1 MERVIRWFVNNSVA
15 SNLMMFF
22 IILSGAATIPLL
34 NMEVFPDIEVDIIN
48 VTAIYPGATPSDV
61 ENAVCVRIEER
72 LQGLDGVK
80 KISSTASENVG
91 SVNVEILSGQDVTE
105 MLDRVKAEVDAID
118 NFPEGVERPTTKQFI
133 TSQANITVAVGG
145 EMDEL
150 TLTNL
155 TEEVKDEIDALPGVT
170 YSSFVAKKDKEISIE
185 ISEKTLRKY
194 DLTLSQIS
202 RAIQSLSIDIPSGS
216 IENVNG
222 EILIRAHGQGYTVD
236 YFSSI
241 PIISDPSGSIVRLGE
256 ISELNDAFSIDYDLE
271 FLFNS
276 QPSNLITVYRVGD
289 QNSID
294 ISSQIKDYVEK
305 KQKNLPEGIHITA
318 FDDEARLLVG
328 RIETM
333 TKNAYQGLLL
343 VVIVLA
349 LFLKPKLAFWVSLGI
364 PISFMGGFWFMPALD
379 LSINM
384 LSLFTFI
391 LVLGIV
397 VDDAI
402 VVGENIA
409 LFRERGMDPKE
420 AAVKAATQVSIP
432 VFFAVL
438 TTMATFSPMLAVEGQ
453 IGAIWRIFPLITI
466 SVLFWSLFES
476 LTILPA
482 HLAHSSEKKSKIIW
496 IRSLSDRWEKFQSKI
511 KNGLI
516 FFVNTYYKPTLLKS
530 VNRPFTFLS
539 IAASVFILTIGII
552 GGGIIKFSF
561 FPPIEADLAIGT
573 VEYPS
578 GTSIEITRE
587 GYLKLEES
595 AKILEEELNKEF
607 PGKSII
613 KNRLS
618 TIGFQP
624 QRTKTSRG
632 PGNLNA
638 SYGGPHLAE
647 VALELIP
654 GEERSIGTEEIVRRW
669 RRLMPS
675 VPGVKEVGFF
685 SSLFSTGEPV
695 NVQLSSKYMDDLLDA
710 KEELKRE
717 LIQFPGVFDV
727 KDNFNIG
734 KEEISIKLLPAAENY
749 GINMMMLGSQVQQA
763 FYGLEVQSIQRG
775 RDEVKVMLRYPKNE
789 RASISN
795 LEDMMIKV
803 PNGSTIPVRQIAKL
817 ELGEGLSSIQRKNR
831 KRAINVTADVDLT
844 VTTGNEVIAAVTA
857 SILPKILKKYNSI
870 SISLEGEQQ
879 EQGQNLKS
887 IGKNFLLAMIVVYM
901 LLAIPFKSY
910 FQPLVV
916 MSSIPFGL
924 TGAVFGHLIM
934 GINFSVLS
942 MMGFVAL
949 TGVVVNDSLVM
960 VDFINRY
967 RSEGNSIM
975 DAVLEAGP
983 RRFRPIFLTSLTTF
997 VGLTPLLLEKS
1008 IQAKFIIPMAV
1019 SLSFGVIF
1027 ATAITLFLVPV
1038 GYLVLE
1044 KYILKTEK
1052 VKINET

>member
-216 IENVNG
+216 IENING
-222 EILIRAHGQGYTVD
+222 EILIRAQGQGYTVD

-305 KQKNLPEGIHITA
+305 KQKILPEGIHITA

-511 KNGLI
+511 KNGLV

-975 DAVLEAGP
+975 NAVLEAGP

-1008 IQAKFIIPMAV
+1008 IQAKFMIPMAV

>member
-91 SVNVEILSGQDVTE
+91 SVNVEILSGQDITE

-222 EILIRAHGQGYTVD
+222 EILIRAQGQGYTVD

-749 GINMMMLGSQVQQA
+749 GINMMMLGSQVRQA

-1052 VKINET
+1052 VKI

>member
-1 MERVIRWFVNNSVA
+1 MEKVIRWFVNNSVA

-22 IILSGAATIPLL
+22 IILSGIATIPLL
-34 NMEVFPDIEVDIIN
+34 KMEVFPDIEVDIIN
-48 VTAIYPGATPSDV
+48 VTAVYPGATPSDV
-61 ENAVCVRIEER
+61 ENAVCIRIEER

-80 KISSTASENVG
+80 KITATASENVG
-91 SVNVEILSGQDVTE
+91 SVNVEVLPGQDVTE

-118 NFPEGVERPTTKQFI
+118 NFPEGVERPTVKQFI
-133 TSQANITVAVGG
+133 AIQATITVAVGG
-145 EMDEL
+145 DMDEL

-155 TEEVKDEIDALPGVT
+155 TEEIKDEIDALPEVT
-170 YSSFVAKKDKEISIE
+170 YSSFVAKKEKEISIE
-185 ISEKTLRKY
+185 ISENNLRKY
-194 DLTLSQIS
+194 DLTLSQVS
-202 RAIQSLSIDIPSGS
+202 RAIRSLSVDIPSGS
-216 IENVNG
+216 IENSNG
-222 EILIRAHGQGYTVD
+222 EILIRAQGQGYTTD
-236 YFSSI
+236 FFSSI
-241 PIISDPSGSIVRLGE
+241 PIISDPTGAIVRLGE
-256 ISELNDAFSIDYDLE
+256 ISTIKDDFSIDYDLE

-276 QPSNLITVYRVGD
+276 KKSNLITVYRVGQ
-289 QNSID
+289 QNAITIATQVKNYVNEKRLSLP
-294 ISSQIKDYVEK
+294 KDVS
-305 KQKNLPEGIHITA
+305 LTT
-318 FDDEARLLVG
+318 FDDESRLLLG
-328 RIETM
+328 RIDTM
-333 TKNAYQGLLL
+333 TRNAYQGLLL
-343 VVIVLA
+343 VVVVLA
-349 LFLKPKLAFWVSLGI
+349 IFLKPKLAFWVSLGI
-364 PISFMGGFWFMPALD
+364 PISFMGGFWLMSPLD

-397 VDDAI
+397 VDDAV

-409 LFRERGMDPKE
+409 LFRERGMEPKE
-420 AAVKAATQVSIP
+420 AAVKAATQVSTP

-466 SVLFWSLFES
+466 SVLVWSLFES

-482 HLAHSSEKKSKIIW
+482 HLAHSSDKKSKFAIINSMSGSW
-496 IRSLSDRWEKFQSKI
+496 DQFQSRI
-511 KNGLI
+511 KNGLFYFI
-516 FFVNTYYKPTLLKS
+516 DNFYKPVLFKAVTK
-530 VNRPFTFLS
+530 PFTFLS
-539 IAASVFILTIGII
+539 IAISVFILTIGVI

-561 FPPIEADLAIGT
+561 FPPVEADLAIGT

-578 GTSIEITRE
+578 GTSIETTRD
-587 GYLKLEES
+587 GYLKLEEA
-595 AKILEEELNKEF
+595 AKKLESDLSKEF
-607 PGKSII
+607 PGEPII

-632 PGNLNA
+632 PGNLDA

-654 GEERSIGTEEIVRRW
+654 GENRSIGAEDIVRRW
-669 RRLMPS
+669 RELMPP

-685 SSLFSTGEPV
+685 SSLFSAGEPV
-695 NVQLSSKYMDDLLDA
+695 NVQLTSKYMDDLLAA
-710 KEELKRE
+710 KEELKKE
-717 LIQFPGVFDV
+717 LVQFPGVFDV

-734 KEEISIKLLPAAENY
+734 KEEISIKLLPSAENY
-749 GINMMMLGSQVQQA
+749 GVNTMMLGSQVQQA

-775 RDEVKVMLRYPKNE
+775 RDEVKVMLRYPKDE
-789 RASISN
+789 RGSISN
-795 LEDMMIKV
+795 LENMMIRT

-817 ELGEGLSSIQRKNR
+817 EIGEGLSSIQRKDR

-844 VTTGNEVIAAVTA
+844 VTTGNEVIAAVSA
-857 SILPKILKKYNSI
+857 SILPKLLKKYSSI
-870 SISLEGEQQ
+870 SYSLEGEQQ

-887 IGKNFLLAMIVVYM
+887 LGKNFLLAMVVVYM

-924 TGAVFGHLIM
+924 TGAVLGHLFM

-942 MMGFVAL
+942 LLGIVAL

-967 RSEGNSIM
+967 RREGNSITN
-975 DAVLEAGP
+975 AVLEAGP
-983 RRFRPIFLTSLTTF
+983 RRFRPIFLTSVTTF
-997 VGLTPLLLEKS
+997 VGLIPLLLEKS
-1008 IQAKFIIPMAV
+1008 AQAKFLIPMAV

-1038 GYLVLE
+1038 GYLILE

-1052 VKINET
+1052 VNV

>member
-91 SVNVEILSGQDVTE
+91 SVNVEILSGQDITE

-216 IENVNG
+216 IENING
-222 EILIRAHGQGYTVD
+222 EILIRAQGQGYTVD

-294 ISSQIKDYVEK
+294 ISSQIKNYVEK
-305 KQKNLPEGIHITA
+305 KQKILPEGIHITA

-1008 IQAKFIIPMAV
+1008 IQAKFMIPMAV

-1052 VKINET
+1052 VKI

>member
-216 IENVNG
+216 IENING
-222 EILIRAHGQGYTVD
+222 EILIRAQGQGYTVD

-305 KQKNLPEGIHITA
+305 KQKILPEGIHITA

-420 AAVKAATQVSIP
+420 AAVKAATQVSTP

-1008 IQAKFIIPMAV
+1008 IQAKFMIPMAV

-1052 VKINET
+1052 VKI

>member
-1 MERVIRWFVNNSVA
+1 MEKVIRWFVNNSVA

-22 IILSGAATIPLL
+22 IILSGIATIPLL
-34 NMEVFPDIEVDIIN
+34 KMEVFPDIEVDIIN
-48 VTAIYPGATPSDV
+48 VTAVYPGATPSDV
-61 ENAVCVRIEER
+61 ENAVCIRIEER

-80 KISSTASENVG
+80 KITATASENVG
-91 SVNVEILSGQDVTE
+91 SVNVEVLPGQDVTE

-118 NFPEGVERPTTKQFI
+118 NFPEGVERPTVKQFI
-133 TSQANITVAVGG
+133 AIQATITVAVGG
-145 EMDEL
+145 DMDEL

-155 TEEVKDEIDALPGVT
+155 TEEIKDEIDALPEVT
-170 YSSFVAKKDKEISIE
+170 YSSFVAKKEKEISIE
-185 ISEKTLRKY
+185 ISENNLRKY
-194 DLTLSQIS
+194 DLTLSQVS
-202 RAIQSLSIDIPSGS
+202 RAIRSLSVDIPSGS
-216 IENVNG
+216 IENSNG
-222 EILIRAHGQGYTVD
+222 EILIRAQGQGYTTD
-236 YFSSI
+236 FFSSI
-241 PIISDPSGSIVRLGE
+241 PIISDPNGAIVRLGE
-256 ISELNDAFSIDYDLE
+256 ISTIKDDFSIDYDLE

-276 QPSNLITVYRVGD
+276 KKSNLITVYRVGQ
-289 QNSID
+289 QNAITIATQVKNYVNEKRLSLP
-294 ISSQIKDYVEK
+294 KDVS
-305 KQKNLPEGIHITA
+305 LTT
-318 FDDEARLLVG
+318 FDDESRLLLG
-328 RIETM
+328 RIDTM
-333 TKNAYQGLLL
+333 TRNAYQGLLL
-343 VVIVLA
+343 VVVVLA
-349 LFLKPKLAFWVSLGI
+349 IFLKPKLAFWVSLGI
-364 PISFMGGFWFMPALD
+364 PISFMGGFWLMSPLD

-397 VDDAI
+397 VDDAV

-409 LFRERGMDPKE
+409 LFRERGMEPKE
-420 AAVKAATQVSIP
+420 AAVKAATQVSTP

-466 SVLFWSLFES
+466 SVLVWSLFES

-482 HLAHSSEKKSKIIW
+482 HLAHSSDKKSKFAIINSMSGSW
-496 IRSLSDRWEKFQSKI
+496 DQFQSRI
-511 KNGLI
+511 KNGLFYFI
-516 FFVNTYYKPTLLKS
+516 DNFYKPVLFKAVTK
-530 VNRPFTFLS
+530 PFTFLS
-539 IAASVFILTIGII
+539 VAISVFILTIGVI

-561 FPPIEADLAIGT
+561 FPPVEADLAIGT

-578 GTSIEITRE
+578 GTSIETTRD
-587 GYLKLEES
+587 GYLKLEEA
-595 AKILEEELNKEF
+595 AKKLESDLSKEF
-607 PGKSII
+607 PGEPII

-632 PGNLNA
+632 PGNLDA

-654 GEERSIGTEEIVRRW
+654 GENRSIGAEDIVRRW
-669 RRLMPS
+669 RELMPP

-685 SSLFSTGEPV
+685 SSLFSAGEPV
-695 NVQLSSKYMDDLLDA
+695 NVQLTSKYMDDLLAA
-710 KEELKRE
+710 KEELKKE
-717 LIQFPGVFDV
+717 LVQFPGVFDV

-734 KEEISIKLLPAAENY
+734 KEEISIKLLPSAENY
-749 GINMMMLGSQVQQA
+749 GVNTMMLGSQVQQA

-775 RDEVKVMLRYPKNE
+775 RDEVKVMLRYPKDE
-789 RASISN
+789 RGSISN
-795 LEDMMIKV
+795 LENMMIRT

-817 ELGEGLSSIQRKNR
+817 EIGEGLSSIQRKDR

-844 VTTGNEVIAAVTA
+844 VTTGNEVIAAVSA
-857 SILPKILKKYNSI
+857 SILPKLLKKYSSI
-870 SISLEGEQQ
+870 SYSLEGEQQ

-887 IGKNFLLAMIVVYM
+887 LGKNFLLAMVVVYM

-924 TGAVFGHLIM
+924 TGAVLGHLFM

-942 MMGFVAL
+942 LLGIVAL

-967 RSEGNSIM
+967 RREGNSITN
-975 DAVLEAGP
+975 AVLEAGP
-983 RRFRPIFLTSLTTF
+983 RRFRPIFLTSVTTF
-997 VGLTPLLLEKS
+997 VGLIPLLLEKS
-1008 IQAKFIIPMAV
+1008 AQAKFLIPMAV

-1038 GYLVLE
+1038 GYLILE

-1052 VKINET
+1052 VNI

>member
-1 MERVIRWFVNNSVA
+1 MERIIRWFVNNRVA

-22 IILSGAATIPLL
+22 IILSGATTIPLL

-48 VTAIYPGATPSDV
+48 VTAVYPGATPSDV

-80 KISSTASENVG
+80 KISSTASENIG
-91 SVNVEILSGQDVTE
+91 SVNVEILSGQDITE
-105 MLDRVKAEVDAID
+105 MLERVKAEVDAID

-194 DLTLSQIS
+194 DLTLGQIS
-202 RAIQSLSIDIPSGS
+202 RTIQNLSIDIPSGS
-216 IENVNG
+216 IENING
-222 EILIRAHGQGYTVD
+222 EILIRAQGQGYTVD

-256 ISELNDAFSIDYDLE
+256 ISEINDAFSIDYDLE

-276 QPSNLITVYRVGD
+276 QPSNLITVYRVGN

-294 ISSQIKDYVEK
+294 ISSQIKDYVVK
-305 KQKNLPEGIHITA
+305 KQKNLPEGVHITA

-349 LFLKPKLAFWVSLGI
+349 IFLKPKLAFWVSLGI

-420 AAVKAATQVSIP
+420 AAVKAATQVSTP

-482 HLAHSSEKKSKIIW
+482 HLAHSSEKKSKIFW
-496 IRSLSDRWEKFQSKI
+496 IRSFSDRWDKFQSKI
-511 KNGLI
+511 KNGLV
-516 FFVNTYYKPTLLKS
+516 FFINTYYKPTLLKS

-578 GTSIEITRE
+578 GTSMEITRE

-595 AKILEEELNKEF
+595 AKTLEEELNKEF

-675 VPGVKEVGFF
+675 LPGVKEVGFF

-717 LIQFPGVFDV
+717 LVQFPGVLDV

-734 KEEISIKLLPAAENY
+734 KEEISIKLLPSAENY

-763 FYGLEVQSIQRG
+763 FYGLEVQNIQRG

-1052 VKINET
+1052 VKI

>member
-222 EILIRAHGQGYTVD
+222 EILIRAQGQGYTVD

-294 ISSQIKDYVEK
+294 ISSQIKNYVEK
-305 KQKNLPEGIHITA
+305 KQKILPEGIHITA

-516 FFVNTYYKPTLLKS
+516 FFVNTFYKPTLLKS

-1008 IQAKFIIPMAV
+1008 IQAKFMIPMAV

-1052 VKINET
+1052 VKI

>member
-1 MERVIRWFVNNSVA
+1 MERIIRWFVNNSVA

-48 VTAIYPGATPSDV
+48 VTAIYPGATSSDV

-91 SVNVEILSGQDVTE
+91 SVNIEILSGQDVTE

-150 TLTNL
+150 TLMNL

-216 IENVNG
+216 IENING
-222 EILIRAHGQGYTVD
+222 EILIRAQGQGYTVD

-276 QPSNLITVYRVGD
+276 HPSNLITVYRVGD

-294 ISSQIKDYVEK
+294 ISSQVKDYVVK
-305 KQKNLPEGIHITA
+305 KQKNLPDGIHITA

-349 LFLKPKLAFWVSLGI
+349 IFLKPKLAFWVSLGI

-420 AAVKAATQVSIP
+420 AAIKAATQVSTP

-496 IRSLSDRWEKFQSKI
+496 IRSLSDRWDKFQSKV
-511 KNGLI
+511 KNALVYFI
-516 FFVNTYYKPTLLKS
+516 NTYYKSTLLKS

-624 QRTKTSRG
+624 QRTK
-632 PGNLNA
+632 
-638 SYGGPHLAE
+638 
-647 VALELIP
+647 
-654 GEERSIGTEEIVRRW
+654 
-669 RRLMPS
+669 
-675 VPGVKEVGFF
+675 
-685 SSLFSTGEPV
+685 
-695 NVQLSSKYMDDLLDA
+695 
-710 KEELKRE
+710 
-717 LIQFPGVFDV
+717 
-727 KDNFNIG
+727 
-734 KEEISIKLLPAAENY
+734 
-749 GINMMMLGSQVQQA
+749 
-763 FYGLEVQSIQRG
+763 
-775 RDEVKVMLRYPKNE
+775 
-789 RASISN
+789 
-795 LEDMMIKV
+795 
-803 PNGSTIPVRQIAKL
+803 
-817 ELGEGLSSIQRKNR
+817 
-831 KRAINVTADVDLT
+831 
-844 VTTGNEVIAAVTA
+844 
-857 SILPKILKKYNSI
+857 IL
-870 SISLEGEQQ
+870 
-879 EQGQNLKS
+879 NLK
-887 IGKNFLLAMIVVYM
+887 
-901 LLAIPFKSY
+901 
-910 FQPLVV
+910 
-916 MSSIPFGL
+916 
-924 TGAVFGHLIM
+924 
-934 GINFSVLS
+934 
-942 MMGFVAL
+942 
-949 TGVVVNDSLVM
+949 
-960 VDFINRY
+960 
-967 RSEGNSIM
+967 
-975 DAVLEAGP
+975 
-983 RRFRPIFLTSLTTF
+983 
-997 VGLTPLLLEKS
+997 
-1008 IQAKFIIPMAV
+1008 
-1019 SLSFGVIF
+1019 
-1027 ATAITLFLVPV
+1027 
-1038 GYLVLE
+1038 
-1044 KYILKTEK
+1044 
-1052 VKINET
+1052 

>member
-150 TLTNL
+150 TLMNL

-216 IENVNG
+216 IENING
-222 EILIRAHGQGYTVD
+222 EILIRAQGQGYTVD

-256 ISELNDAFSIDYDLE
+256 ISELDDAFSIDYDLE

-384 LSLFTFI
+384 LSLFRAF
-391 LVLGIV
+391 
-397 VDDAI
+397 
-402 VVGENIA
+402 
-409 LFRERGMDPKE
+409 
-420 AAVKAATQVSIP
+420 
-432 VFFAVL
+432 
-438 TTMATFSPMLAVEGQ
+438 
-453 IGAIWRIFPLITI
+453 I
-466 SVLFWSLFES
+466 SVSNRSNRYLRLFWC
-476 LTILPA
+476 
-482 HLAHSSEKKSKIIW
+482 
-496 IRSLSDRWEKFQSKI
+496 
-511 KNGLI
+511 
-516 FFVNTYYKPTLLKS
+516 
-530 VNRPFTFLS
+530 
-539 IAASVFILTIGII
+539 
-552 GGGIIKFSF
+552 
-561 FPPIEADLAIGT
+561 
-573 VEYPS
+573 
-578 GTSIEITRE
+578 
-587 GYLKLEES
+587 
-595 AKILEEELNKEF
+595 
-607 PGKSII
+607 
-613 KNRLS
+613 
-618 TIGFQP
+618 
-624 QRTKTSRG
+624 
-632 PGNLNA
+632 
-638 SYGGPHLAE
+638 
-647 VALELIP
+647 
-654 GEERSIGTEEIVRRW
+654 
-669 RRLMPS
+669 
-675 VPGVKEVGFF
+675 
-685 SSLFSTGEPV
+685 
-695 NVQLSSKYMDDLLDA
+695 
-710 KEELKRE
+710 
-717 LIQFPGVFDV
+717 
-727 KDNFNIG
+727 
-734 KEEISIKLLPAAENY
+734 
-749 GINMMMLGSQVQQA
+749 
-763 FYGLEVQSIQRG
+763 
-775 RDEVKVMLRYPKNE
+775 
-789 RASISN
+789 
-795 LEDMMIKV
+795 
-803 PNGSTIPVRQIAKL
+803 
-817 ELGEGLSSIQRKNR
+817 
-831 KRAINVTADVDLT
+831 
-844 VTTGNEVIAAVTA
+844 
-857 SILPKILKKYNSI
+857 
-870 SISLEGEQQ
+870 
-879 EQGQNLKS
+879 
-887 IGKNFLLAMIVVYM
+887 
-901 LLAIPFKSY
+901 
-910 FQPLVV
+910 
-916 MSSIPFGL
+916 
-924 TGAVFGHLIM
+924 
-934 GINFSVLS
+934 SVL
-942 MMGFVAL
+942 
-949 TGVVVNDSLVM
+949 
-960 VDFINRY
+960 
-967 RSEGNSIM
+967 
-975 DAVLEAGP
+975 
-983 RRFRPIFLTSLTTF
+983 
-997 VGLTPLLLEKS
+997 
-1008 IQAKFIIPMAV
+1008 
-1019 SLSFGVIF
+1019 
-1027 ATAITLFLVPV
+1027 
-1038 GYLVLE
+1038 
-1044 KYILKTEK
+1044 
-1052 VKINET
+1052 

>member
-91 SVNVEILSGQDVTE
+91 SVNVEILSGQDITE

-222 EILIRAHGQGYTVD
+222 EILIRAQGQGYTVD

-749 GINMMMLGSQVQQA
+749 GINMMMLGSQVRQA

-1008 IQAKFIIPMAV
+1008 IQAKFMIPMAV

-1052 VKINET
+1052 VKI

>member
-91 SVNVEILSGQDVTE
+91 SVNVEILSGQDITE

-202 RAIQSLSIDIPSGS
+202 RAIQNLSIDIPSGS

-222 EILIRAHGQGYTVD
+222 EILIRAQGQGYTVD

-305 KQKNLPEGIHITA
+305 KQKILPEGIHITA

-749 GINMMMLGSQVQQA
+749 GINMMMLGSQVRQA

-1052 VKINET
+1052 VKI

>member
-1 MERVIRWFVNNSVA
+1 
-15 SNLMMFF
+15 MMIF

-150 TLTNL
+150 TLMNL

-216 IENVNG
+216 IENING
-222 EILIRAHGQGYTVD
+222 EILIRAQGQGYTVD

-256 ISELNDAFSIDYDLE
+256 ISEINDAFSIDYDLE

-294 ISSQIKDYVEK
+294 ISSQVKDYVVK
-305 KQKNLPEGIHITA
+305 KQKNLPDGIHITA

-349 LFLKPKLAFWVSLGI
+349 IFLKPKLAFWVSLGI

-420 AAVKAATQVSIP
+420 AAVKAATQVSTP

-482 HLAHSSEKKSKIIW
+482 HLAHSSEKKSKIFW
-496 IRSLSDRWEKFQSKI
+496 IRSFSDRWDKFQSKI
-511 KNGLI
+511 KNGLV
-516 FFVNTYYKPTLLKS
+516 FFINTYYKPTLLKS

-561 FPPIEADLAIGT
+561 FPPVEADLAIGT

-595 AKILEEELNKEF
+595 AKTLEEELNKEF

-717 LIQFPGVFDV
+717 LVQFPGVLDV

-763 FYGLEVQSIQRG
+763 FYGLEVQNIQRG

-1052 VKINET
+1052 VKI

>member
-216 IENVNG
+216 IENING
-222 EILIRAHGQGYTVD
+222 EILIRAQGQGYTVD

-256 ISELNDAFSIDYDLE
+256 ISEINDAFSIDYDLE

-294 ISSQIKDYVEK
+294 ISSQVKDYVVK
-305 KQKNLPEGIHITA
+305 KQKNLPDGIHITA

-349 LFLKPKLAFWVSLGI
+349 IFLKPKLAFWVSLGI

-420 AAVKAATQVSIP
+420 AAIKAATQVSTP

-511 KNGLI
+511 KNGLV

-1008 IQAKFIIPMAV
+1008 IQAKFMIPMAV

-1027 ATAITLFLVPV
+1027 ATAITLLLVPV

-1052 VKINET
+1052 VKI

>member
-216 IENVNG
+216 IENING
-222 EILIRAHGQGYTVD
+222 EILIRAQGQGYTVD

-305 KQKNLPEGIHITA
+305 KQKFLPEGIHITA

-343 VVIVLA
+343 VVIVLT

-511 KNGLI
+511 KNGLV

-1008 IQAKFIIPMAV
+1008 IQAKFMIPMAV

-1027 ATAITLFLVPV
+1027 ATTITLFLVPV

>member
-216 IENVNG
+216 IENING
-222 EILIRAHGQGYTVD
+222 EILIRAQGQGYTVD

-305 KQKNLPEGIHITA
+305 KQKFLPEGIHITA

-511 KNGLI
+511 KNGLV

-831 KRAINVTADVDLT
+831 KRAINITADVDLT

-1008 IQAKFIIPMAV
+1008 IQAKFMIPMAV

>member
-1 MERVIRWFVNNSVA
+1 MERIIRWFVNNRVA

-22 IILSGAATIPLL
+22 IILSGATTIPLL

-48 VTAIYPGATPSDV
+48 VTAVYPGATPSDV

-80 KISSTASENVG
+80 KISSTASENIG
-91 SVNVEILSGQDVTE
+91 SVNVEILSGQDITE
-105 MLDRVKAEVDAID
+105 MLERVKAEVDAID

-194 DLTLSQIS
+194 DLTLGQIS
-202 RAIQSLSIDIPSGS
+202 RTIQNLSIDIPSGS
-216 IENVNG
+216 IENING
-222 EILIRAHGQGYTVD
+222 EILIRAQGQGYTVD

-256 ISELNDAFSIDYDLE
+256 ISEINDAFSIDYDLE

-276 QPSNLITVYRVGD
+276 QPSNLITVYRVGN

-294 ISSQIKDYVEK
+294 ISSQIKDYVVK
-305 KQKNLPEGIHITA
+305 KQKTLPDGVHITA

-349 LFLKPKLAFWVSLGI
+349 IFLKPKLAFWVSLGI

-420 AAVKAATQVSIP
+420 AAVKAATQVSTP

-453 IGAIWRIFPLITI
+453 IGSIWRIFPLITI

-482 HLAHSSEKKSKIIW
+482 HLAHSSEKKSKIFW
-496 IRSLSDRWEKFQSKI
+496 IRSFSDRWDKFQSKI
-511 KNGLI
+511 KNGLV
-516 FFVNTYYKPTLLKS
+516 FFINTYYKPTLLKS

-578 GTSIEITRE
+578 GTSMEITRE

-595 AKILEEELNKEF
+595 AKTLEEELNKEF

-675 VPGVKEVGFF
+675 LPGVKEVGFF

-717 LIQFPGVFDV
+717 LVQFPGVLDV

-734 KEEISIKLLPAAENY
+734 KEEISIKLLPSAENY

-763 FYGLEVQSIQRG
+763 FYGLEVQNIQRG

-803 PNGSTIPVRQIAKL
+803 PNGSTIPVRQIAKFRVHVR
-817 ELGEGLSSIQRKNR
+817 SFAQ
-831 KRAINVTADVDLT
+831 
-844 VTTGNEVIAAVTA
+844 
-857 SILPKILKKYNSI
+857 
-870 SISLEGEQQ
+870 
-879 EQGQNLKS
+879 
-887 IGKNFLLAMIVVYM
+887 F
-901 LLAIPFKSY
+901 
-910 FQPLVV
+910 
-916 MSSIPFGL
+916 
-924 TGAVFGHLIM
+924 GAV
-934 GINFSVLS
+934 
-942 MMGFVAL
+942 
-949 TGVVVNDSLVM
+949 
-960 VDFINRY
+960 
-967 RSEGNSIM
+967 EGRG
-975 DAVLEAGP
+975 LQQ
-983 RRFRPIFLTSLTTF
+983 FR
-997 VGLTPLLLEKS
+997 GERHLEKS
-1008 IQAKFIIPMAV
+1008 
-1019 SLSFGVIF
+1019 
-1027 ATAITLFLVPV
+1027 
-1038 GYLVLE
+1038 
-1044 KYILKTEK
+1044 
-1052 VKINET
+1052 

>member
-1 MERVIRWFVNNSVA
+1 MERIIRWFVNNRVA

-22 IILSGAATIPLL
+22 IIFSGAATIPLL

-48 VTAIYPGATPSDV
+48 VTAVYPGATPSDV

-80 KISSTASENVG
+80 KISSTASENIG
-91 SVNVEILSGQDVTE
+91 SVNVEILSGQDITE
-105 MLDRVKAEVDAID
+105 MLERVKAEVDAID

-194 DLTLSQIS
+194 DLTLGQIS
-202 RAIQSLSIDIPSGS
+202 RTIQNLSIDIPSGS
-216 IENVNG
+216 IENING
-222 EILIRAHGQGYTVD
+222 EILIRAQGQGYTVD

-256 ISELNDAFSIDYDLE
+256 ISEINDAFSIDYDLE

-276 QPSNLITVYRVGD
+276 QPSNLITVYRVGN

-294 ISSQIKDYVEK
+294 ISSKIKDYVVK
-305 KQKNLPEGIHITA
+305 KQKNLPEGVHITA

-349 LFLKPKLAFWVSLGI
+349 IFLKPKLAFWVSLGI

-561 FPPIEADLAIGT
+561 FPPVEADLAIGT

-654 GEERSIGTEEIVRRW
+654 GEERFIGTEEIVRRW

-1052 VKINET
+1052 VKK

>member
-1 MERVIRWFVNNSVA
+1 MERIIRWFVNNGVA
-15 SNLMMFF
+15 SNLIMFF

-34 NMEVFPDIEVDIIN
+34 NMEVFPDIEVDVIN
-48 VTAIYPGATPSDV
+48 VTAVYPGATPSDV

-80 KISSTASENVG
+80 KITSTASENVG
-91 SVNVEILSGQDVTE
+91 SVSVEILSGQNVTE

-118 NFPEGVERPTTKQFI
+118 SFPEGVERPTTKQFVAI
-133 TSQANITVAVGG
+133 QATITVAVSG

-150 TLTNL
+150 TRSNL
-155 TEEVKDEIDALPGVT
+155 TEEVKDDLDALPEIT
-170 YSSFVAKKDKEISIE
+170 YSSIIAKKDKEILIE
-185 ISEKTLRKY
+185 ISEKALRKY
-194 DLTLSQIS
+194 NLTLGQVSA
-202 RAIQSLSIDIPSGS
+202 AIQSLSINIPSGS
-216 IENVNG
+216 IENKNG
-222 EILIRAHGQGYTVD
+222 EILIRAQGQGYTAD
-236 YFSSI
+236 YFSSV

-256 ISELNDAFSIDYDLE
+256 ISKIRDTFSIDYDLE

-276 QPSNLITVYRVGD
+276 QPSNMIVVYRVGD
-289 QNSID
+289 QNAID
-294 ISSQIKDYVEK
+294 ISSQVKEYVKE
-305 KQKNLPEGIHITA
+305 KQKKLPEGVNITA
-318 FDDEARLLVG
+318 WDDESRLLVG

-333 TKNAYQGLLL
+333 TKNAYYGLLL
-343 VVIVLA
+343 VVVVLA

-402 VVGENIA
+402 VVGENVA
-409 LFRERGMDPKE
+409 LFRERGMDPVE
-420 AAVKAATQVSIP
+420 AAVKGATQVSTP

-453 IGAIWRIFPLITI
+453 IGAIWRIFPLVTI

-482 HLAHSSEKKSKIIW
+482 HLAHSSDKKSKILW
-496 IRSLSDRWEKFQSKI
+496 IRSLSEKWDGFQTKI
-511 KNGLI
+511 KNGLL
-516 FFVNTYYKPTLLKS
+516 FFVKMYYKPLLQKS

-561 FPPIEADLAIGT
+561 FPPVEADLAIGT

-578 GTSIEITRE
+578 GTSMEITRE
-587 GYLKLEES
+587 GYLKLEQ
-595 AKILEEELNKEF
+595 AARMLEEELKEEF
-607 PGKSII
+607 SGKSII
-613 KNRLS
+613 KNRVS

-624 QRTKTSRG
+624 LRTKTSRG

-654 GEERSIGTEEIVRRW
+654 GEERTIGAEEIVRRW
-669 RRLMPS
+669 RNLMPL
-675 VPGVKEVGFF
+675 VPGVKEVSFF

-695 NVQLSSKYMDDLLDA
+695 NVQLSSKYMDDLLEA

-717 LIQFPGVFDV
+717 LVQFPGVFDV

-749 GINMMMLGSQVQQA
+749 GVNMMMLGSQVQQA

-775 RDEVKVMLRYPKNE
+775 RDEVKVMLRYPKEE
-789 RASISN
+789 RSSISN
-795 LEDMMIKV
+795 LENMMIKV

-844 VTTGNEVIAAVTA
+844 VTTGNEVIATVTA
-857 SILPKILKKYNSI
+857 SILPNILKKYNSI
-870 SISLEGEQQ
+870 TYSLEGEQQ

-910 FQPLVV
+910 FQPLIV

-924 TGAVFGHLIM
+924 TGAMLGHLIM
-934 GINFSVLS
+934 GLNFSVLS
-942 MMGFVAL
+942 LMGVVAL

-975 DAVLEAGP
+975 DAVMEAGP

-997 VGLTPLLLEKS
+997 VGLAPLLLEKS
-1008 IQAKFIIPMAV
+1008 TQAKFMIPMAV

-1027 ATAITLFLVPV
+1027 ATGITLFLVPV
-1038 GYLVLE
+1038 GYYVLE
-1044 KYILKTEK
+1044 KFILKSEDK
-1052 VKINET
+1052 LR

>member
-1 MERVIRWFVNNSVA
+1 MERIIRWFVNNSVA

-150 TLTNL
+150 TLMNL

-216 IENVNG
+216 IENING
-222 EILIRAHGQGYTVD
+222 EILIRAQGQGYTVD

-276 QPSNLITVYRVGD
+276 HPSNLITVYRVGD

-294 ISSQIKDYVEK
+294 ISSQVKDYVVK
-305 KQKNLPEGIHITA
+305 KQKNLPDGIHITA

-349 LFLKPKLAFWVSLGI
+349 IFLKPKLAFWVSLGI

-420 AAVKAATQVSIP
+420 AAIKAATQVSTP

-496 IRSLSDRWEKFQSKI
+496 IRSLSDRWDKFQSKI
-511 KNGLI
+511 KNGLV
-516 FFVNTYYKPTLLKS
+516 FFINTYYKPTLLKS

-561 FPPIEADLAIGT
+561 FPPVEADLAIGT

-595 AKILEEELNKEF
+595 AKTLEEELNKEF

-717 LIQFPGVFDV
+717 LVQFPGVFDV

-967 RSEGNSIM
+967 RNEGNSIM

-1052 VKINET
+1052 VKI

>member
-216 IENVNG
+216 IENING
-222 EILIRAHGQGYTVD
+222 EILIRAQGQGYTVD

-276 QPSNLITVYRVGD
+276 HPSNLITVYRVGD

-294 ISSQIKDYVEK
+294 ISSQVKDYVEK
-305 KQKNLPEGIHITA
+305 KQKILPEGIHITA

-343 VVIVLA
+343 VVVVLA
-349 LFLKPKLAFWVSLGI
+349 IFLKPKLAFWVSLGI

-420 AAVKAATQVSIP
+420 AAIKAATQVSTP

-496 IRSLSDRWEKFQSKI
+496 IRSLSDRWDKFQSKV
-511 KNGLI
+511 KNALVYFI
-516 FFVNTYYKPTLLKS
+516 NTYYKSTLLKS

-595 AKILEEELNKEF
+595 AKTLEEELNKEF

-647 VALELIP
+647 VALEHIP
-654 GEERSIGTEEIVRRW
+654 GEERTIGTEEIVRRW

-695 NVQLSSKYMDDLLDA
+695 NIQLSSKYMDDLLDA

-717 LIQFPGVFDV
+717 LVQFPGVFDV

-844 VTTGNEVIAAVTA
+844 VTTGNEVIAAITA

-975 DAVLEAGP
+975 NAVLEAGP

-1008 IQAKFIIPMAV
+1008 IQAKFMIPMAV

>member
-1 MERVIRWFVNNSVA
+1 
-15 SNLMMFF
+15 MMFF

-150 TLTNL
+150 TLMNL

-216 IENVNG
+216 IENING
-222 EILIRAHGQGYTVD
+222 EILIRAQGQGYTVD

-276 QPSNLITVYRVGD
+276 HPSNLITVYRVGD

-294 ISSQIKDYVEK
+294 ISSQVKDYVVK
-305 KQKNLPEGIHITA
+305 KQKNLPDGIHITA

-349 LFLKPKLAFWVSLGI
+349 IFLKPKLAFWVSLGI

-420 AAVKAATQVSIP
+420 AAIKAATQVSTP

-482 HLAHSSEKKSKIIW
+482 HLAHSSEKKSKIFW
-496 IRSLSDRWEKFQSKI
+496 IRSFSDRWDKFQSKI
-511 KNGLI
+511 KNGLV
-516 FFVNTYYKPTLLKS
+516 FFINTYYKPTLLKS

-595 AKILEEELNKEF
+595 AKTLEEELNKEF

-654 GEERSIGTEEIVRRW
+654 GEERTIGTEEIVRRW

-695 NVQLSSKYMDDLLDA
+695 NIQLSSKYMDDLLDA

-717 LIQFPGVFDV
+717 LVQFPGVFDV

-789 RASISN
+789 RTSISN

-817 ELGEGLSSIQRKNR
+817 ELEEGLSSIQRKDR
-831 KRAINVTADVDLT
+831 KRAINVTADVDLM

-1052 VKINET
+1052 VKI

>member
-1 MERVIRWFVNNSVA
+1 MERIIRWFIDNGVA
-15 SNLMMFF
+15 ANLIMVF
-22 IILSGAATIPLL
+22 IILSGALTIPLL
-34 NMEVFPDIEVDIIN
+34 KMEVFPNIEVDIIN
-48 VTAIYPGATPSDV
+48 VTAIYPGATPADIES
-61 ENAVCVRIEER
+61 AVCIKIEER

-80 KISSTASENVG
+80 KITSTASENVG

-105 MLDRVKAEVDAID
+105 MLDRVKAAVDIID
-118 NFPEGVERPTTKQFI
+118 NFPEGMERPTTKQFI
-133 TSQANITVAVGG
+133 AINATISVAVSG
-145 EMDEL
+145 EMDEFTRA
-150 TLTNL
+150 TLTD
-155 TEEVKDEIDALPGVT
+155 EVKDDIDALPGIT
-170 YSSFVAKKDKEISIE
+170 YTSIVAKKDKEISIE
-185 ISEKTLRKY
+185 ISEITLRKY
-194 DLTLSQIS
+194 NLTFNQIS
-202 RAIQSLSIDIPSGS
+202 SAIQSLSIDIPSGS
-216 IENVNG
+216 IENVDG
-222 EILIRAHGQGYTVD
+222 EILIRAQGQGYTAD

-241 PIISDPSGSIVRLGE
+241 PVISDPSGSIVRLGE
-256 ISELNDAFSIDYDLE
+256 ISEINETFSIDYDLE

-276 QPSNLITVYRVGD
+276 QPTNLITIYRVGE
-289 QNSID
+289 QNAID
-294 ISSQIKDYVEK
+294 IASQIKEYVEI
-305 KQKNLPEGIHITA
+305 KQKSLPEGVSIA
-318 FDDEARLLVG
+318 AWDDESRLLVG
-328 RIETM
+328 RIDTM
-333 TKNAYQGLLL
+333 VKNAYFGLLL

-364 PISFMGGFWFMPALD
+364 PISFMGGFWLMPVLGV
-379 LSINM
+379 SINM

-402 VVGENIA
+402 IVGENIT
-409 LFRERGMDPKE
+409 LFRERGMEPRE
-420 AAVKAATQVSIP
+420 AAIKGATQVAKP

-438 TTMATFSPMLAVEGQ
+438 TTMVTFSPMLAVEGT

-482 HLAHSSEKKSKIIW
+482 HLAHSSNEKSKTPW
-496 IRSLSDRWEKFQSKI
+496 IRSISDKWDNFQTKI
-511 KNGLI
+511 KDRLS
-516 FFVNTYYKPTLLKS
+516 FFIDSYYKPVLLKS
-530 VNRPFTFLS
+530 LNRPFTFLCV
-539 IAASVFILTIGII
+539 AASIFILTIGII

-573 VEYPS
+573 IEYPP

-587 GYLKLEES
+587 GYLKLEAA
-595 AKILEEELNKEF
+595 AKTLEERLNQEF
-607 PGKSII
+607 PGSPII

-624 QRTKTSRG
+624 MKTKTSRG

-654 GEERSIGTEEIVRRW
+654 GEERVIGTEEIVRRW
-669 RRLMPS
+669 RKLMPS

-685 SSLFSTGEPV
+685 SSLFSAGDPV
-695 NVQLSSKYMDDLLDA
+695 NVQLSSKYMDDLLEA
-710 KEELKRE
+710 KDELKRE
-717 LIQFPGVFDV
+717 LVLFPGVFDV

-734 KEEISIKLLPAAENY
+734 KEEISLKLLPAAANY
-749 GINMMMLGSQVQQA
+749 GINMMMLGGQVQQA

-775 RDEVKVMLRYPKNE
+775 RDEVKVMLRYPQEE
-789 RASISN
+789 RSSISN
-795 LEDMMIKV
+795 LENMMIKT

-817 ELGEGLSSIQRKNR
+817 EIGEGLSSIQRKNR
-831 KRAINVTADVDLT
+831 KRAINITADVDLT
-844 VTTGNEVIAAVTA
+844 VTTGNEVIAAVTN
-857 SILPKILKKYNSI
+857 SILPKILKKYDSI
-870 SISLEGEQQ
+870 SYSFEGEQQ

-887 IGKNFLLAMIVVYM
+887 IGKNFLLAMVVVYM

-910 FQPLVV
+910 FQPLLV

-924 TGAVFGHLIM
+924 TGAMLGHLIM
-934 GINFSVLS
+934 GLNFSVLS
-942 MMGFVAL
+942 LMGVVAL

-967 RSEGNSIM
+967 RSEGNTIM

-997 VGLTPLLLEKS
+997 VGLVPLLFEKS
-1008 IQAKFIIPMAV
+1008 TQAKFMIPMAV

-1027 ATAITLFLVPV
+1027 ATVITLLLVPV

-1052 VKINET
+1052 VKI